1 MKLKRISL
9 CVTVVVLALF
19 SAAAYVCLRQG
30 FTWQEALCLTLV
42 ADVVAG
48 CIITIQRLWKY
59 SAFASFLKYTLIG
72 AATTIVNYVS
82 YWLMAHPL
90 RKLLEISASNAL
102 WVGIATTV
110 SWLAAVVFSFFP
122 NKAFAFD
129 SHDWSKAVV
138 LREGRTFFLSRV
150 LTYVFD
156 VVFMMIAVSCGMDD
170 MVAKLLSNVVVVIGN
185 FFTSR
190 LIFKKK

>member
-1 MKLKRISL
+1 MKRISL
-9 CVTVVVLALF
+9 CVTVGVMLLF
-19 SAAAYVCLRQG
+19 SIAAFACLRLG
-30 FTWQEALCLTLV
+30 FIWQEALCLTLL
-42 ADVVAG
+42 ADAVAG
-48 CIITIQRLWKY
+48 CMIAVQRLWKY
-59 SAFASFLKYTLIG
+59 PAVASFLKYTLIG
-72 AATTIVNYVS
+72 AATTLVNYVA

-90 RKLLEISASNAL
+90 RGLLGIGINNTA

-122 NKAFAFD
+122 NKTFAFD

-156 VVFMMIAVSCGMDD
+156 VVFMMIAVSCGMHD
-170 MVAKLLSNVVVVIGN
+170 MVAKLFSNVVVVIGN

>member
-9 CVTVVVLALF
+9 GVTVAVLAVF
-19 SAAAYVCLRQG
+19 SAVAYACLRLG
-30 FTWQEALCLTLV
+30 FIWQEALCLTLV

-48 CIITIQRLWKY
+48 CIVTVQRLWKY

-72 AATTIVNYVS
+72 AATTVVNYVA

-90 RKLLEISASNAL
+90 RGLLGIGFNNAA
-102 WVGIATTV
+102 WVGIATTA
-110 SWLAAVVFSFFP
+110 SWLAAVIFSFFP

-129 SHDWSKAVV
+129 SHDWSKNVV

-150 LTYVFD
+150 MTYVFD
-156 VVFMMIAVSCGMDD
+156 VVFMMIAVSFGMHD
-170 MVAKLLSNVVVVIGN
+170 MVAKLFSNVVVVIGN